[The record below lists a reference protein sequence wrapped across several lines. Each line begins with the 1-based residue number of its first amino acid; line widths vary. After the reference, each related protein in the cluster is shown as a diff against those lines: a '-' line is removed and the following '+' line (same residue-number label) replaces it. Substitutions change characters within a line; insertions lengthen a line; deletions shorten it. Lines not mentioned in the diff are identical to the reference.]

1 MRLHQ
6 VANIVIALLAA
17 ALAPAIV
24 LGVVGSTLPQ
34 ITFAFVLALI
44 HSFVLGLP
52 VFLILRN
59 KVKNWGAGISV
70 LVALIAG
77 FAIGAIPWGAFTWPL
92 KGSSLVMKTNTW
104 IGPDHVQTVRDGIPT
119 LAGWLEYIK
128 GLLMFGAIGVLGGFA
143 FWVTLKLLG
152 DLPSARKEEVV
163 EGVAQTSRTKPF
175 RKRIMLLFSGS
186 IVILTVAVCAIP
198 VITADRSCHNM
209 FRDGRTSIGPVV
221 VMDLLIAD
229 DEWPKFTELLQ
240 TFATTHDMS
249 FRDDSDVT
257 PDVVRTLY
265 LSVCNE
271 NGVNIEILEQ
281 RWAPEN
287 YEDMTRPSVSIDVFA
302 VKDDTD
308 WIPLT
313 RQLINDLEAQWPSE
327 LQFTGSRGEIVPKP
341 EILSND
347 SP

>member
-1 MRLHQ
+1 MRLQQ
-6 VANIVIALLAA
+6 VASLVIALLAA

-24 LGVVGSTLPQ
+24 LGAMGGTLPQ
-34 ITFAFVLALI
+34 ITLAFVIALI

-52 VFLILRN
+52 LFLILRV
-59 KVKNWGAGISV
+59 KVKNWGTGLSI

-92 KGSSLVMKTNTW
+92 KISSFVMKTNTW

-128 GLLMFGAIGVLGGFA
+128 GLSMFGAIGALGGFA
-143 FWVTLKLLG
+143 FWVALKLLG

-163 EGVAQTSRTKPF
+163 EGVAPTSWTKPF
-175 RKRIMLLFSGS
+175 RKRVMLLFSGG
-186 IVILTVAVCAIP
+186 IATLTVAICAIP
-198 VITADRSCHNM
+198 VVTADRSCHNM

-221 VMDLLIAD
+221 AMDLLIAN

-249 FRDDSDVT
+249 FRDDSDVK

-271 NGVNIEILEQ
+271 DGVNILIVEQ

-287 YEDMTRPSVSIDVFA
+287 YEDTTQAGVSIGVFA
-302 VKDDTD
+302 VKDDAD

-313 RQLINDLEAQWPSE
+313 RQLINDLEVQWPSK

-341 EILSND
+341 EILSNN